1 MTERGGFRNQQAHL
15 DWVKFMRRLV
25 EVFLKQLQIIA
36 DILKPIWKPIVYI
49 AKLQCETTILKEALI
64 I

>member
-1 MTERGGFRNQQAHL
+1 MTERDGFRNQQAHL
-15 DWVKFMRRLV
+15 DWVTGRLV

-49 AKLQCETTILKEALI
+49 AKLQCETSILEEALI